1 MRQGKTKSDD
11 SFIFNIDS
19 FGYLA
24 MRPAF
29 LPSTLLSAGV
39 GEGLSPTASLR
50 SSLSSL
56 WLRSDEKL
64 RLEGVARCSV
74 LL

>member
-1 MRQGKTKSDD
+1 MYMTHCCL
-11 SFIFNIDS
+11 

-24 MRPAF
+24 MRPAC
-29 LPSTLLSAGV
+29 LPSALLSAGL
-39 GEGLSPTASLR
+39 GEELSPPMSTL

-56 WLRSDEKL
+56 WLRSEEKL